1 MLFRSVHS
9 AKAYS
14 PNHALRLYTG
24 SWRKIEIPV
33 DTYGTSVTSIYP
45 SPYLFFNGALHSLVC
60 LEVLCFE
67 GDMDAEGDMEV
78 EVVGDVKEDRSK
90 FEAMGN
96 VEEDSHRLILSFN
109 VDDEKF
115 HEIKLL
121 EKKFM

>member
-1 MLFRSVHS
+1 M
-9 AKAYS
+9 
-14 PNHALRLYTG
+14 
-24 SWRKIEIPV
+24 

>member
-1 MLFRSVHS
+1 M
-9 AKAYS
+9 
-14 PNHALRLYTG
+14 
-24 SWRKIEIPV
+24 

-60 LEVLCFE
+60 LEVLCF
-67 GDMDAEGDMEV
+67 EGDMEV